1 MHSLQSSPV
10 LIDSPRS
17 ERVYLFIA
25 CQALLKKGYT
35 RPDSSP
41 YPTYLAKK
49 WRGYTGDRRVC
60 ELIATQKTHLLGH
73 WTYLL
78 AP

>member
-1 MHSLQSSPV
+1 MHSKYPHIQSSRDSLMHSLQSSPV

-41 YPTYLAKK
+41 YLNVSSQEMTRLH
-49 WRGYTGDRRVC
+49 RR
-60 ELIATQKTHLLGH
+60 
-73 WTYLL
+73 
-78 AP
+78 